1 MKKEM
6 KKHSERKGEREKE
19 GRKGRMDIWRKKTII
34 FMTCTE
40 EVGKQF
46 FTQKKQIREETH
58 RFNTVVKFEN
68 MKNLGRNSK

>member
-1 MKKEM
+1 ME
-6 KKHSERKGEREKE
+6 
-19 GRKGRMDIWRKKTII
+19 KKTII
-34 FMTCTE
+34 FMMCTE